1 MTKTVEVPDFAL
13 IVLIGAT
20 GSGKSTFT
28 RKHFLGTEIISSDH
42 ARGLVSDSENDQ
54 SVTTDAFELVRV
66 IAEKRLKHRRLAVID
81 ATNVR
86 APERKPW
93 IEIARK
99 WHALPVAI
107 VLDPGPARPGFWSRR
122 STTHDFRDSQRAGWA
137 PARRL
142 PTGVAP

>member
-1 MTKTVEVPDFAL
+1 M
-13 IVLIGAT
+13 LIGAT
-20 GSGKSTFT
+20 GSGKSTFA

-66 IAEKRLKHRRLAVID
+66 IAEKRLKHRRMAVID

-107 VLDPGPARPGFWSRR
+107 VLDPGLDACVERNKARPDRDFGAGVPQRMISEIRKGLGGLQREGFRQVW
-122 STTHDFRDSQRAGWA
+122 
-137 PARRL
+137 RL
-142 PTGVAP
+142 ES